1 MALLLPTIADFKAQF
16 ARDFPFATP
25 LARAGVVGAEAT
37 VLIND
42 AGNVTGLTITNPGS
56 GLGSP
61 TPAVTIYGGGGVG
74 ARATATLTGGAVTL
88 LTVNSPG
95 IGYVTAPYAYLSLGG
110 DDTDVSKVTDRD
122 IASAFSAVTQFN
134 ITQRLLSNQAAFT
147 YAYDLLAAH
156 YLVTN
161 LSASNTG
168 LSGKAD
174 WLTKTR
180 MVGNVS
186 EGYDIPKRVLN
197 SPYLSK
203 LSKTTY
209 GAQFLE
215 LMSPSL
221 IGNVSYAIGDTLP

>member
-1 MALLLPTIADFKAQF
+1 VAFLLPTIANFKAQF

-25 LARAGVVGAEAT
+25 LAKPGVVGAEAT
-37 VLIND
+37 VSVND
-42 AGNVTGLTITNPGS
+42 AGNVTGLTVTNPGS
-56 GLGSP
+56 NLGP
-61 TPAVTIYGGGGVG
+61 RVPAVTIYGGGGVG
-74 ARATATLTGGAVTL
+74 ALATAVLTGGAVTSI
-88 LTVNSPG
+88 TVDSPG
-95 IGYVTAPYAYLSLGG
+95 IGYVSAPYAYLSVDG

-122 IASAFSAVTQFN
+122 IASAFTAVTQFN
-134 ITQRLLSNQAAFT
+134 LTQRLVSSQAAFT
-147 YAYDLLAAH
+147 YAYDLLTAH

-168 LSGKAD
+168 LAGKGE
-174 WLTKTR
+174 WLTKSK

-186 EGYDIPKRVLN
+186 ESYDIPKRILN
-197 SPYLSK
+197 SPFLSK

-221 IGNVSYAIGDTLP
+221 VGNVSFAIGDTLP